1 MKTAPETLANVTWLA
16 GARNRLA
23 DPTTT
28 SYSQDEEDPG
38 TRSARFP
45 VQPQEDPVTSV
56 IESFSQRREFV
67 RLHTEI
73 PVRYKF
79 LSKEVE
85 IPEDSVFEGSTSQI
99 GGGGLMLHGRIPS
112 FNWIPALLMG
122 KIHLGVNLLL
132 PSLDQAIKGLC
143 QVSWIEEI
151 PENRDRCSVG
161 LRFIDIQK
169 EDQDQVIKYLIRSQ
183 VRR

>member
-1 MKTAPETLANVTWLA
+1 M
-16 GARNRLA
+16 
-23 DPTTT
+23 
-28 SYSQDEEDPG
+28 
-38 TRSARFP
+38 
-45 VQPQEDPVTSV
+45 TSV

-169 EDQDQVIKYLIRSQ
+169 EDQDQVMKYLIRSQ

>member
-1 MKTAPETLANVTWLA
+1 M
-16 GARNRLA
+16 
-23 DPTTT
+23 
-28 SYSQDEEDPG
+28 
-38 TRSARFP
+38 
-45 VQPQEDPVTSV
+45 TSV

-132 PSLDQAIKGLC
+132 PSPERTQGKLWSNTRQDITIIVMRAI
-143 QVSWIEEI
+143 
-151 PENRDRCSVG
+151 
-161 LRFIDIQK
+161 
-169 EDQDQVIKYLIRSQ
+169 
-183 VRR
+183 